1 MFPKDD
7 VCITLTCGNWDTIGT
22 CFLAP
27 SWYNSDIAKF
37 AGSCI
42 GIAFWVILTEYIRR
56 CSREFD
62 RYIVREA
69 TKKIQNADA
78 GKNSSDIER
87 RGPLGFLTRGKSV
100 LSGRIRLYP
109 TVIQQSLRALL
120 YAIQFTSAYLIML
133 IAMTYNGYVLLSIIL
148 GALVGYFFSTWDT
161 LGTVVISENG
171 DLIRQNVISDSAQDV
186 GLWTDGNLSGHPE
199 YTQTNNMPTID
210 NHLDS
215 MESEKPA
222 HCSGS
227 CCPVGM

>member
-1 MFPKDD
+1 M
-7 VCITLTCGNWDTIGT
+7 CITLTSGNWDTIGT

-69 TKKIQNADA
+69 TKQIRNADKTKC
-78 GKNSSDIER
+78 GDIEC
-87 RGPLGFLTRGKSV
+87 RGPLGFLSRSKSGF
-100 LSGRIRLYP
+100 SGRIRLYP

-133 IAMTYNGYVLLSIIL
+133 IAMTFNGYILISIIL

-161 LGTVVISENG
+161 LGMVVISENG
-171 DLIRQNVISDSAQDV
+171 DTNSQSVIGDAAEDI

-199 YTQTNNMPTID
+199 RKQTNNVSPTV
-210 NHLDS
+210 NHS
-215 MESEKPA
+215 YVTEAEKAP
-222 HCSGS
+222 HCTGS
-227 CCPVGM
+227 CCPVDT